1 MIYSLSSPS
10 GEIKEKERGRLLF
23 HHTERKMTGTKWKI
37 NEGKV
42 KRIHKII

>member
-1 MIYSLSSPS
+1 LIYSLSSPS
-10 GEIKEKERGRLLF
+10 GEIKEKERGKLVL
-23 HHTERKMTGTKWKI
+23 HHTRRKMTGTKQKI